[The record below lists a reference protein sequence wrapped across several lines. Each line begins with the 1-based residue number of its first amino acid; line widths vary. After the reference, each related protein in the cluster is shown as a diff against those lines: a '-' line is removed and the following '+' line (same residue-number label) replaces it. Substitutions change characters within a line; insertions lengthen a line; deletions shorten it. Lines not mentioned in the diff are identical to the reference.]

1 MARSSS
7 PSLPLRTSREAIQ
20 RLGPDLTANQ
30 IQRITGWSRATFYRR
45 ADRSDFPQSRKAV
58 RGRSVWDSLEVLEWV
73 SRFNLEAIMDRAEFQ
88 QFERDL
94 LDQAFANP
102 ALREPYGRIVA
113 REIERR
119 NRLGAQ

>member
-1 MARSSS
+1 
-7 PSLPLRTSREAIQ
+7 
-20 RLGPDLTANQ
+20 
-30 IQRITGWSRATFYRR
+30 
-45 ADRSDFPQSRKAV
+45 
-58 RGRSVWDSLEVLEWV
+58 
-73 SRFNLEAIMDRAEFQ
+73 MDRAEFQ